1 MYTQAN
7 VLSEDKDSSKNLVSG
22 EFERGYR
29 GGARARRGCGV
40 AGVWCGV
47 AACAAWL
54 LVLTVLRELQL
65 ARLRRDVADLSASLL
80 AVDATVHT
88 LQQKISNNRLFDEFK
103 TLEDTIYA
111 DEDISS
117 IPVEDHPSGQDRQ
130 SFDPQG
136 KLDGLTVLEDDD
148 DDDDGDDLDDEDY
161 GDEESGDY
169 YPDYDK
175 HKMNSN
181 MLKSED
187 LSGSVVTLGGRLDN
201 SEKIREIKRMLNEN
215 PEMPDIALAAL
226 TPPAHAAQNNAA
238 RNNAA
243 QNDAAQSDAA
253 QSDATQNGAAQR
265 RRRSV
270 FPDSPLDA
278 VDEFAAPRMIKNDQ
292 RRVPKKFSL
301 PATEAPLPLAVTH
314 ASRIARN
321 SEDEVGQRRPFIA
334 AHFHGNTSHLNTQ
347 THEHYKGNGLVR
359 LAHGA
364 HHDVWYPSPWTLA
377 SPRRPTLT
385 QSGHVHVHHT
395 GVYLVYVQIYYLDS
409 HDVISWVLHRTNPS
423 TEGRDTLL
431 QCAQTSHSSEPVDR
445 PNSCYSA
452 AALFLRQGDRLA
464 VRNTGGSRHSLMQPE
479 KSFIGLVQLADTIE
493 PDQEL

>member
-1 MYTQAN
+1 MERTMLGISLVDRIPN
-7 VLSEDKDSSKNLVSG
+7 VEIRRRTKVEDVGRRITKLKWRWAGHL
-22 EFERGYR
+22 
-29 GGARARRGCGV
+29 ARREDGRWTKAVSEWWPREGRRLVGRPPTRWSDDIRRVTGPNWMSV
-40 AGVWCGV
+40 A
-47 AACAAWL
+47 
-54 LVLTVLRELQL
+54 
-65 ARLRRDVADLSASLL
+65 
-80 AVDATVHT
+80 
-88 LQQKISNNRLFDEFK
+88 
-103 TLEDTIYA
+103 
-111 DEDISS
+111 
-117 IPVEDHPSGQDRQ
+117 QD
-130 SFDPQG
+130 P
-136 KLDGLTVLEDDD
+136 
-148 DDDDGDDLDDEDY
+148 
-161 GDEESGDY
+161 
-169 YPDYDK
+169 
-175 HKMNSN
+175 
-181 MLKSED
+181 
-187 LSGSVVTLGGRLDN
+187 
-201 SEKIREIKRMLNEN
+201 
-215 PEMPDIALAAL
+215 LAAL

-243 QNDAAQSDAA
+243 QNDAAQNDAA
-253 QSDATQNGAAQR
+253 QSDATQR

-321 SEDEVGQRRPFIA
+321 SEDEAGQRRPFIA

-364 HHDVWYPSPWTLA
+364 HHDVWYPSAWTLA

-385 QSGHVHVHHT
+385 QGGHVHVHHT